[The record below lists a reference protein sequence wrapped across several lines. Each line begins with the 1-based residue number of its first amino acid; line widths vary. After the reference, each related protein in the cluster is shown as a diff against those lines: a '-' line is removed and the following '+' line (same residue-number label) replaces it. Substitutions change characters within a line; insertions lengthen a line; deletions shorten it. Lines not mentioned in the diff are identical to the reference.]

1 MNFSITII
9 EDNLQEKER
18 LLNAVHT
25 WEETKHL
32 TLDITYYGSGEDYL
46 EAHMNDNSHLY
57 ILDIQLP
64 GMTGIDVAKQ
74 MRARGF
80 DGAILFLTAFREY
93 VFDGYDVRALHYL
106 LKPVVQEALDKCL
119 DDILE
124 QLHGNYFVFRDN
136 NSIIQIPYSDIICLS
151 VVKHYIEI
159 TTKKE
164 VYSIRMS
171 LKSILP
177 FLPKEFVQCHRGHIV
192 NIRHIRKL
200 TTSYIF
206 LSNNTKVLIG
216 RNHLDSVRHEYAD
229 FSMRLN
235 V

>member
-1 MNFSITII
+1 MNFNITII

-18 LLNAVHT
+18 LLKALHI
-25 WEETKHL
+25 WEEKNALPLHIH
-32 TLDITYYGSGEDYL
+32 DYANGEAYL
-46 EAHMNDNSHLY
+46 EEHDTDEDHLY
-57 ILDIQLP
+57 ILDIQLS
-64 GMTGIDVAKQ
+64 GMTGIDVAKR

-80 DGAILFLTAFREY
+80 DGSILFLTAFREY
-93 VFDGYDVRALHYL
+93 VFDGYDVRAMHYL
-106 LKPVVQEALDKCL
+106 LKPIVQEALNKCL
-119 DDILE
+119 DDILK
-124 QLHGNYFVFRDN
+124 QLKGNYFVYRDN
-136 NSIIQIPYSDIICLS
+136 GNIIQIPYGDIICLS

-192 NIRHIRKL
+192 NMRHIRKVSGNVITLSNL
-200 TTSYIF
+200 TT
-206 LSNNTKVLIG
+206 VLIG
-216 RNHLDSVRHEYAD
+216 RNYLDTVRYEYAD

>member
-1 MNFSITII
+1 MNFNITII
-9 EDNLQEKER
+9 EDNPQEKER
-18 LLNAVHT
+18 LLKALHI
-25 WEETKHL
+25 WEETNNLPLHIH
-32 TLDITYYGSGEDYL
+32 DYANGEAYL
-46 EAHMNDNSHLY
+46 EEHDTDEDHLY
-57 ILDIQLP
+57 ILDIQLS
-64 GMTGIDVAKQ
+64 GMTGIDVAKK

-93 VFDGYDVRALHYL
+93 VFKGYDVRAMHYL

-119 DDILE
+119 DDILQ
-124 QLHGNYFVFRDN
+124 QLKGNYFISRDN
-136 NSIIQIPYSDIICLS
+136 GNILQIPYNDIICLS
-151 VVKHYIEI
+151 VAKHYIEI

-192 NIRHIRKL
+192 NMRHIRKI
-200 TTSYIF
+200 TATNIY
-206 LSNNTKVLIG
+206 LSNNTSVLIG
-216 RNHLDSVRHEYAD
+216 RNYLDSVRHEYAD

>member
-1 MNFSITII
+1 MNFNITII
-9 EDNLQEKER
+9 EDTLEEKER
-18 LLNAVHT
+18 LLHALHI
-25 WEETKHL
+25 WETNNNF
-32 TLDITYYGSGEDYL
+32 TLHISYYDNGEAYL
-46 EAHMNDNSHLY
+46 EEHDSDNSHLY

-64 GMTGIDVAKQ
+64 GMTGIDVAKK

-93 VFDGYDVRALHYL
+93 VFEGYDVRAMHYL

-119 DDILE
+119 DDILQ
-124 QLHGNYFVFRDN
+124 QLKGNYFTFRDN
-136 NSIIQIPYSDIICLS
+136 GDIIQIPYGDIICLS

-192 NIRHIRKL
+192 NVRHIRKISGNIITLSNL
-200 TTSYIF
+200 TT
-206 LSNNTKVLIG
+206 VLVG
-216 RNHLDSVRHEYAD
+216 RNYLDTVRYEYAD
-229 FSMRLN
+229 FSMRFD

>member
-1 MNFSITII
+1 MNFNITII

-18 LLNAVHT
+18 LLKALHL
-25 WEETKHL
+25 WEEKNNL
-32 TLDITYYGSGEDYL
+32 TLHISCYDNGEDYL
-46 EAHMNDNSHLY
+46 DAHTNDEDHLY

-64 GMTGIDVAKQ
+64 GMTGIDVAKR

-106 LKPVVQEALDKCL
+106 LKPITQEALDKCL
-119 DDILE
+119 DDILQ
-124 QLHGNYFVFRDN
+124 QLKGNHFVFRDN
-136 NSIIQIPYSDIICLS
+136 GNIIQIPYGDIICLS
-151 VVKHYIEI
+151 VVKHYIQI

-171 LKSILP
+171 LKNILP
-177 FLPKEFVQCHRGHIV
+177 FLPKEFVQCHRGHII
-192 NIRHIRKL
+192 NMRHIRKL
-200 TTSYIF
+200 TPTNIF
-206 LSNNTKVLIG
+206 LSNHTTVLIG
-216 RNHLDSVRHEYAD
+216 RKYLDTVRHEYAD

>member
-1 MNFSITII
+1 MNFKITII

-18 LLNAVHT
+18 LLNALHT
-25 WEETKHL
+25 WEEKKHL
-32 TLDITYYGSGEDYL
+32 TLDISDYDNGEAYL
-46 EAHMNDNSHLY
+46 DAHTNDDSHLY

-64 GMTGIDVAKQ
+64 GMTGIDIAKQ
-74 MRARGF
+74 MRSRGF

-106 LKPVVQEALDKCL
+106 LKPVVPEALDKCL

-136 NSIIQIPYSDIICLS
+136 NSIIQIPYADIICLS

-177 FLPKEFVQCHRGHIV
+177 FLPKEFIQCHRGHIV
-192 NIRHIRKL
+192 NMRHIRKL
-200 TTSYIF
+200 TATNIF
-206 LSNNTKVLIG
+206 LSNHTTVLIG
-216 RNHLDSVRHEYAD
+216 RNYLDTVRHEYAD